1 MTHFVRKLVMACL
14 PLILLA
20 TWAMPAQA
28 ASAPKAKAHQVP
40 APLCVINSNP
50 SQVESGL
57 GPVFESSIADVIQ
70 VECQPIFS
78 QNTVTIDVT
87 QLFHHC
93 LSRLFFLLPAVGAVT
108 ALLVPQFVLTLDD
121 DGNATAVIF
130 GGPSCA
136 AGASRIFASLNA
148 PPFPTVSTTFT
159 ILPPQN
165 TPTGVT
171 ANPRREVEDDIFSS
185 VATVVQVEFPST
197 QAERFVTL
205 KSDELFARCAAS
217 LVWFGPLGV
226 PIAIGPEAV
235 VQLDNNGNA
244 FAVAVGLLSCASGTS
259 TITADLTTVPYTT
272 LSTNFTVLSP
282 RPTV

>member
-28 ASAPKAKAHQVP
+28 ASVHKVKPHQAPG
-40 APLCVINSNP
+40 PLCVVHSNP

-57 GPVFESSIADVIQ
+57 GPLFESSIADVIQ
-70 VECQPIFS
+70 VECRPIFS
-78 QNTVTIDVT
+78 QQTVTIDVS
-87 QLFHHC
+87 QLFNQC
-93 LSRLFFLLPAVGAVT
+93 QFKLFSLLPAIGVAT
-108 ALLVPQFVLTLDD
+108 ALTLPQFPVILDD
-121 DGNATAVIF
+121 DGNATAVVF

-136 AGASRIFASLNA
+136 AGTARIFASLNA

-165 TPTGVT
+165 TPPGVT
-171 ANPRREVEDDIFSS
+171 ANPRTEVEDDIFSS

-205 KSDELFARCAAS
+205 KSDELFARCAGS
-217 LVWFGPLGV
+217 LIWLGPLGI

-244 FAVAVGLLSCASGTS
+244 FAVAVGLLSCASGPS
-259 TITADLTTVPYTT
+259 TITAELHTVPYTT
-272 LSTNFTVLSP
+272 FSTNFTVLSP
-282 RPTV
+282 RPTI